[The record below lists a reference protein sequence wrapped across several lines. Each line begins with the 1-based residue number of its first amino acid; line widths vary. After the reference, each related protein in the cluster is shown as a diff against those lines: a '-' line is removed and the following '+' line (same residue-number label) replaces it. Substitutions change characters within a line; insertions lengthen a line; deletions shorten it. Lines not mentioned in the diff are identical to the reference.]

1 MIFIFGVGPTYSIS
15 RLRPISQTLKVQ
27 SMQELWSK
35 VIDSLKERVGQQN
48 FDIWIKPIH
57 LISMEGEMVELEV
70 PNRFFKEWI
79 NEHYSRHIKDVF
91 SFVTEKPCHLQFR
104 IRNEKMNEKDLIPS
118 PLQSNGPQTIHP
130 SQTVFN
136 PKYTF
141 DHFVVGASNQFA
153 NAACLAVANLP
164 GKNYNPLFI
173 YGGVGLGK
181 THLLH
186 AIGSHIIQHRILPEV
201 KKICY
206 LSSEEFTNELI
217 NSLRYEKMDEFRNK
231 FRRMDILLIDDI
243 QFIAGKERTQAEF
256 FHTFN
261 SIYEA
266 RKQIVVTSDKFPK
279 DIPNF
284 EERLRSRFEWGL
296 IADIQPPDI
305 ETKVAILRKKAEN
318 EDIPLPNDVAFFLAS
333 QIDSN
338 IRVLEGSLIRIGAF
352 SSLTQ
357 TPIDIQM
364 AKEVLKNIIKPK
376 DELISIDIIQKTV
389 ASFFNMKI
397 SDLKA
402 KRKNQGY
409 VLPRQIAIYLC
420 RKFTNTSL
428 LEIGEKFG
436 GKDHSTVLHS
446 IKKVEGKMAKEV
458 SFKEMIDKLQDQ
470 IKS

>member
-1 MIFIFGVGPTYSIS
+1 M
-15 RLRPISQTLKVQ
+15 
-27 SMQELWSK
+27 EDLWSK

-57 LISMEGEMVELEV
+57 FISGDGETVELEV

-79 NEHYSRHIKDVF
+79 TEHYSTPMKEVLSAFIG
-91 SFVTEKPCHLQFR
+91 KPCTLHFR
-104 IRNEKMNEKDLIPS
+104 VRANGTNEKESIASLS
-118 PLQSNGPQTIHP
+118 PLQETPETP
-130 SQTVFN
+130 SLFSSR
-136 PKYTF
+136 YTF
-141 DHFVVGASNQFA
+141 DSFVVGAGNQFA
-153 NAACLAVANLP
+153 NAACLAVATQP
-164 GKNYNPLFI
+164 AKNYNPLFI

-186 AIGSHIIQHRILPEV
+186 AIANHIVAKRILPEV
-201 KKICY
+201 KRLCY
-206 LSSEEFTNELI
+206 ISSEEFTNELI
-217 NSLRYEKMDEFRNK
+217 NSIRYEKMDEFRNK
-231 FRRMDILLIDDI
+231 FRKMDILLIDDI

-261 SIYEA
+261 SLYEA

-305 ETKVAILRKKAEN
+305 ETKVAILKKKAEL
-318 EDIPLPNDVAFFLAS
+318 EKIPLPNDVGFFLAS

-338 IRVLEGSLIRIGAF
+338 IRMLEGSLIRIGAF
-352 SSLTQ
+352 ASLTK
-357 TPIDIQM
+357 TSIDIQM

-376 DELISIDIIQKTV
+376 EEFISIDLIQKTV
-389 ASFFNMKI
+389 SSYYNIRI
-397 SDLKA
+397 SDMKV
-402 KRKNQGY
+402 KKKYKGY
-409 VLPRQIAIYLC
+409 VLPRQVAMYLS
-420 RKFTNTSL
+420 RKLTSASL
-428 LEIGEKFG
+428 LEIGDKFG

-446 IKKVEGKMAKEV
+446 IKKVEERISKEP
-458 SFKEMIDKLQDQ
+458 SFKETIENLHSR

>member
-1 MIFIFGVGPTYSIS
+1 MDDLWIKVTDA
-15 RLRPISQTLKVQ
+15 LREK
-27 SMQELWSK
+27 
-35 VIDSLKERVGQQN
+35 VGQQN

-57 LISMEGEMVELEV
+57 FISGEGEKVELEV

-79 NEHYSRHIKDVF
+79 NEHYSVHIKEAF
-91 SFVTEKPCHLQFR
+91 SLLTQAPCQLQFR
-104 IRNEKMNEKDLIPS
+104 IRNEKPNGKDPT
-118 PLQSNGPQTIHP
+118 PQP
-130 SQTVFN
+130 SQGYEQHFPHPPQPIFN

-153 NAACLAVANLP
+153 HAACLAVADSP
-164 GKNYNPLFI
+164 AKNYNPLFI

-186 AIGSHIIQHRILPEV
+186 AIGNHILQHRILPELR
-201 KKICY
+201 KICY
-206 LSSEEFTNELI
+206 ISSEEFTNELI

-261 SIYEA
+261 SLYEA

-296 IADIQPPDI
+296 IADIQPPDT
-305 ETKVAILRKKAEN
+305 ETKVAILRKKAEMEN
-318 EDIPLPNDVAFFLAS
+318 IALPNDVAFFLAS

-338 IRVLEGSLIRIGAF
+338 VRILEGSLIRIGAF
-352 SSLTQ
+352 SSLTK
-357 TPIDIQM
+357 TPIDIQL

-376 DELISIDIIQKTV
+376 EEFVSIDLVQKV
-389 ASFFNMKI
+389 VSNFFNIKI
-397 SDLKA
+397 SDLKV
-402 KRKNQGY
+402 KRKYKGY
-409 VLPRQIAIYLC
+409 VVPRQIAMFLS
-420 RKFTNTSL
+420 RKLTNSSL
-428 LEIGEKFG
+428 LEIGDKFG

-446 IKKVEGKMAKEV
+446 IKKVEEKMTKEN
-458 SFKEMIDKLQDQ
+458 SFKEMIENLRGR

>member
-1 MIFIFGVGPTYSIS
+1 MDD
-15 RLRPISQTLKVQ
+15 LWLKVT
-27 SMQELWSK
+27 
-35 VIDSLKERVGQQN
+35 DALKERVGQQN

-57 LISMEGEMVELEV
+57 FISGEGEKVELEV

-79 NEHYSRHIKDVF
+79 NEHYSLHIKEAI
-91 SFVTEKPCHLQFR
+91 SFLTRVPCQLQFR
-104 IRNEKMNEKDLIPS
+104 IRNEKTNGKDAVSQPLPS
-118 PLQSNGPQTIHP
+118 YEQHLLHP
-130 SQTVFN
+130 SQPIFN

-153 NAACLAVANLP
+153 HAACLAVADSP
-164 GKNYNPLFI
+164 AKNYNPFFI

-186 AIGSHIIQHRILPEV
+186 AIGNHILQHRILPEV
-201 KKICY
+201 RKICY
-206 LSSEEFTNELI
+206 ISSEEFTNELI

-261 SIYEA
+261 SLYEA

-296 IADIQPPDI
+296 IADIQPPDT
-305 ETKVAILRKKAEN
+305 ETKVAILRKKAEMEN
-318 EDIPLPNDVAFFLAS
+318 IALPNDVAFFLAS
-333 QIDSN
+333 QIASN
-338 IRVLEGSLIRIGAF
+338 VRILEGSLIRIGAF
-352 SSLTQ
+352 ASLTK
-357 TPIDIQM
+357 TPIDIQL

-376 DELISIDIIQKTV
+376 EEFVSIDLIQKV
-389 ASFFNMKI
+389 VSNFFNIKI
-397 SDLKA
+397 SDLKV
-402 KRKNQGY
+402 KRKYKGY
-409 VLPRQIAIYLC
+409 VLPRQIAMYLS
-420 RKFTNTSL
+420 RKLTNASL
-428 LEIGEKFG
+428 LEIGDKFG

-446 IKKVEGKMAKEV
+446 IKKVEEKMTKET
-458 SFKEMIDKLQDQ
+458 SFKEMIENLHGR

>member
-1 MIFIFGVGPTYSIS
+1 M
-15 RLRPISQTLKVQ
+15 
-27 SMQELWSK
+27 EDLWSEAL
-35 VIDSLKERVGQQN
+35 DSLREKVGQQN
-48 FDIWIKPIH
+48 FDIWIKPVR
-57 LISMEGEMVELEV
+57 LISIDGEKVELEV
-70 PNRFFKEWI
+70 PNRFFKEWL
-79 NEHYSRHIKDVF
+79 NEHYSSQIREVLSSLIH
-91 SFVTEKPCHLQFR
+91 KPCHLQFR
-104 IRNEKMNEKDLIPS
+104 IRNEKVNGRDSISASFQKNEALADHS
-118 PLQSNGPQTIHP
+118 LQGI
-130 SQTVFN
+130 FN
-136 PKYTF
+136 PKHTF

-164 GKNYNPLFI
+164 AKNYNPLFL

-186 AIGSHIIQHRILPEV
+186 AIGNHIVQHRILPDP

-217 NSLRYEKMDEFRNK
+217 NSLRYEKMEEFRNK

-243 QFIAGKERTQAEF
+243 QFISGKERTQAEF

-261 SIYEA
+261 SLYEA

-305 ETKVAILRKKAEN
+305 ETKVAILRKKAETEN
-318 EDIPLPNDVAFFLAS
+318 ISLPNEVAFFLAS

-352 SSLTQ
+352 ASLTKASV
-357 TPIDIQM
+357 DLNL

-376 DELISIDIIQKTV
+376 EEMISVDLIQKTV
-389 ASFFNMKI
+389 SNFFNMKL
-397 SDLKA
+397 SDLRA
-402 KRKNQGY
+402 KRKSKGY
-409 VLPRQIAIYLC
+409 VVPRQIAMYLS
-420 RKFTNTSL
+420 RKLTDASL

-446 IKKVEGKMAKEV
+446 IKKVEEKISKED
-458 SFKEMIDKLQDQ
+458 SFKEMIEKLNGR

>member
-1 MIFIFGVGPTYSIS
+1 M
-15 RLRPISQTLKVQ
+15 
-27 SMQELWSK
+27 EDLWSK
-35 VIDSLKERVGQQN
+35 VVDSLKQRVGQQN

-57 LISMEGEMVELEV
+57 FVALENERVELEV

-79 NEHYSRHIKDVF
+79 NEHYVRHIKDAITVL
-91 SFVTEKPCHLQFR
+91 TQRDYHLHLR
-104 IRNEKMNEKDLIPS
+104 IRSDKPSDREIGPSVQAQDLPITASFQP
-118 PLQSNGPQTIHP
+118 I
-130 SQTVFN
+130 FN

-141 DHFVVGASNQFA
+141 ENFVVGASNQFA

-164 GKNYNPLFI
+164 AKNYNPLFI

-181 THLLH
+181 THLLN
-186 AIGSHIIQHRILPEV
+186 AIGHHIVKQRILPDV
-201 KKICY
+201 RKICY

-217 NSLRYEKMDEFRNK
+217 NALRYEKMDEFRNK

-243 QFIAGKERTQAEF
+243 QFISGKERTQAEF

-261 SIYEA
+261 SLYEA

-305 ETKVAILRKKAEN
+305 ETKVAILKKKAEN
-318 EDIPLPNDVAFFLAS
+318 ENIILPNDVAFFLAS

-338 IRVLEGSLIRIGAF
+338 IRVLEGSLIRLGAF
-352 SSLTQ
+352 ASLTKI
-357 TPIDIQM
+357 PVDIQL

-376 DELISIDIIQKTV
+376 EDLISIDLVQKV
-389 ASFFNMKI
+389 VSGFFNIKI
-397 SDLKA
+397 SDLKV
-402 KRKNQGY
+402 KRKYKGY
-409 VLPRQIAIYLC
+409 VVPRQVAMYLS
-420 RKFTNTSL
+420 RKMTNASL
-428 LEIGEKFG
+428 LEIGDKFG

-446 IKKVEGKMAKEV
+446 IKKVEEKMAQDP
-458 SFKEMIDKLQDQ
+458 SFRDMMDNLHSR

>member
-1 MIFIFGVGPTYSIS
+1 MCPAYSID
-15 RLRPISQTLKVQ
+15 TLTSTLQAIKVD
-27 SMQELWSK
+27 SMEDLWPR

-57 LISMEGEMVELEV
+57 FISKEGETVELEV

-79 NEHYSRHIKDVF
+79 TEHYSLHIKDVVSLF
-91 SFVTEKPCHLQFR
+91 TQMPCQLQFR
-104 IRNEKMNEKDLIPS
+104 IRNDKLNGKDLIAPPLPS
-118 PLQSNGPQTIHP
+118 YEQQVLHSFQPI
-130 SQTVFN
+130 FN

-153 NAACLAVANLP
+153 HAACLAVADLP
-164 GKNYNPLFI
+164 AKNYNPLFI

-186 AIGSHIIQHRILPEV
+186 AIGYHILQHRILPDMR
-201 KKICY
+201 KICY

-261 SIYEA
+261 SLYEA

-305 ETKVAILRKKAEN
+305 ETKVAILRKKAEMEN
-318 EDIPLPNDVAFFLAS
+318 IFLPNDVAFFLAS

-338 IRVLEGSLIRIGAF
+338 IRILEGSLIRIGAF
-352 SSLTQ
+352 ASLTK
-357 TPIDIQM
+357 TTIDIQL
-364 AKEVLKNIIKPK
+364 AKEILKNIIKPK
-376 DELISIDIIQKTV
+376 EEFVSIDLVQKVVST
-389 ASFFNMKI
+389 FFNIKI
-397 SDLKA
+397 SDLKV
-402 KRKNQGY
+402 KRKNKGY
-409 VLPRQIAIYLC
+409 VLPRQIAMYLS
-420 RKFTNTSL
+420 RKLTSASL
-428 LEIGEKFG
+428 LEIGDKFG

-446 IKKVEGKMAKEV
+446 IKKVEEKMSQEV
-458 SFKEMIDKLQDQ
+458 PFKEMVEDLRSR

>member
-1 MIFIFGVGPTYSIS
+1 M
-15 RLRPISQTLKVQ
+15 
-27 SMQELWSK
+27 ENLWPK

-48 FDIWIKPIH
+48 FDIWIKPIRF
-57 LISMEGEMVELEV
+57 ISMEGEIAELEV

-79 NEHYSRHIKDVF
+79 NEHFSSHIKDAF
-91 SFVTEKPCHLQFR
+91 SFLTQKRCHLQFR
-104 IRNEKMNEKDLIPS
+104 IRNEKMNGKDFISL
-118 PLQSNGPQTIHP
+118 PLQRNEQQVIHSFQP
-130 SQTVFN
+130 MFN

-141 DHFVVGASNQFA
+141 DNFVVGASNQFA

-164 GKNYNPLFI
+164 AKNYNPLFI

-186 AIGSHIIQHRILPEV
+186 AIGNHIIQHRVLPDI

-231 FRRMDILLIDDI
+231 FRRRDILLIDDI
-243 QFIAGKERTQAEF
+243 QFISGKERTQAEF

-261 SIYEA
+261 SLYEA

-305 ETKVAILRKKAEN
+305 ETKVAILKKKAEVEN
-318 EDIPLPNDVAFFLAS
+318 IPLPNDVAFFLAS

-352 SSLTQ
+352 ASLTK
-357 TPIDIQM
+357 TSIDIQL

-376 DELISIDIIQKTV
+376 EELISIDSIQKVV
-389 ASFFNMKI
+389 ANFFNIKI
-397 SDLKA
+397 SDLKV
-402 KRKNQGY
+402 KRKYKGY
-409 VLPRQIAIYLC
+409 VLPRQVSMYLS
-420 RKFTNTSL
+420 RKLTDASL

-446 IKKVEGKMAKEV
+446 IKKVKEKISKET
-458 SFKEMIDKLQDQ
+458 SFKEIIENLLSR

>member
-1 MIFIFGVGPTYSIS
+1 M
-15 RLRPISQTLKVQ
+15 
-27 SMQELWSK
+27 EDLWPK

-57 LISMEGEMVELEV
+57 FLSMEGEKVELEV

-79 NEHYSRHIKDVF
+79 NEHYSLHIKDVI
-91 SFVTEKPCHLQFR
+91 SLLTRMPCQLQFR
-104 IRNEKMNEKDLIPS
+104 IRNEKINEKDPIPHS
-118 PLQSNGPQTIHP
+118 LPSHEQQSLHSFQPI
-130 SQTVFN
+130 FN

-153 NAACLAVANLP
+153 HAACLAVADLP
-164 GKNYNPLFI
+164 AKNYNPLFI

-186 AIGSHIIQHRILPEV
+186 AIGNHIIQHHILPDV
-201 KKICY
+201 RKISY
-206 LSSEEFTNELI
+206 ISSEEFTNELI

-261 SIYEA
+261 SLYDA

-305 ETKVAILRKKAEN
+305 ETKVAILRKKAET
-318 EDIPLPNDVAFFLAS
+318 EKITLPNDVAFFLAS

-338 IRVLEGSLIRIGAF
+338 VRILEGSLIRIGAF
-352 SSLTQ
+352 ASLTK
-357 TPIDIQM
+357 TLIDIQL

-376 DELISIDIIQKTV
+376 EEFVSIELIQKVVST
-389 ASFFNMKI
+389 FFNIKI
-397 SDLKA
+397 SDLKV
-402 KRKNQGY
+402 KRKNKGY
-409 VLPRQIAIYLC
+409 VLPRQIAMYLS
-420 RKFTNTSL
+420 RKLTDASL
-428 LEIGEKFG
+428 LEIGDKFG

-446 IKKVEGKMAKEV
+446 IKKVDEKMSKEP
-458 SFKEMIDKLQDQ
+458 SFKEVLENLQSR

>member
-1 MIFIFGVGPTYSIS
+1 M
-15 RLRPISQTLKVQ
+15 
-27 SMQELWSK
+27 SMEDLWSK
-35 VIDSLKERVGQQN
+35 VTETLKERIGPQN
-48 FDIWIKPIH
+48 YDIWIKPIQ
-57 LISMEGEMVELEV
+57 LISMDGDKVEMEV
-70 PNRFFKEWI
+70 PNRFFREWI
-79 NEHYSRHIKDVF
+79 LEHYSVYINEVF
-91 SFVTEKPCHLQFR
+91 SDLTQKPLYLQFR
-104 IRNEKMNEKDLIPS
+104 IKNDPGSRKIEKRGES
-118 PLQSNGPQTIHP
+118 AP
-130 SQTVFN
+130 SQENPISPTPHLFKPPFN

-141 DHFVVGASNQFA
+141 ENFVVGASNQFA

-164 GKNYNPLFI
+164 AKNYNPLFI

-186 AIGSHIIQHRILPEV
+186 AIGNHIFSHRVLPDV

-206 LSSEEFTNELI
+206 TSAEEFTNEMI
-217 NSLRYEKMDEFRNK
+217 NSIRFEKMEEFRNK
-231 FRRMDILLIDDI
+231 YRRMDILLIDDI

-261 SIYEA
+261 SLYEA

-318 EDIPLPNDVAFFLAS
+318 EKIDLPNDVAFFLAS

-338 IRVLEGSLIRIGAF
+338 IRMLEGCLIRIGAF
-352 SSLTQ
+352 ASLSK
-357 TPIDIQM
+357 TPIDLPT

-376 DELISIDIIQKTV
+376 EELISIDAIQKVV
-389 ASFFNMKI
+389 AGYFNIKI
-397 SDLKA
+397 SDFKV
-402 KRKNQGY
+402 KRKNKGL
-409 VLPRQIAIYLC
+409 VVPRQIAIFLS
-420 RKFTNTSL
+420 RKLTEASL
-428 LEIGEKFG
+428 VEIGEKFG

-446 IKKVEGKMAKEV
+446 IKKVEKKITTDP
-458 SFKEMIDKLQDQ
+458 SFKEMIEHLQGR

>member
-1 MIFIFGVGPTYSIS
+1 MDD
-15 RLRPISQTLKVQ
+15 
-27 SMQELWSK
+27 LWSS
-35 VIDSLKERVGQQN
+35 VVDSLKERVGQQN

-57 LISMEGEMVELEV
+57 FIAIDGEKVELEV

-79 NEHYSRHIKDVF
+79 NEHYSPSIKDAI
-91 SFVTEKPCHLQFR
+91 SYLTQKPCHLQFR
-104 IRNEKMNEKDLIPS
+104 VRNEKIAEREFLRSSAQDNE
-118 PLQSNGPQTIHP
+118 PQTFP
-130 SQTVFN
+130 SLQPIFN

-141 DHFVVGASNQFA
+141 DNFVVGASNQFA

-164 GKNYNPLFI
+164 AKNYNPLFI

-186 AIGSHIIQHRILPEV
+186 AIGNHILQHRVLPDV

-206 LSSEEFTNELI
+206 ISSEEFTNELI

-243 QFIAGKERTQAEF
+243 QFISGKERTQAEF

-261 SIYEA
+261 SLYEA

-296 IADIQPPDI
+296 IADIQSPDI
-305 ETKVAILRKKAEN
+305 ETKVAILRKKAEIEN
-318 EDIPLPNDVAFFLAS
+318 ISLPNDVAFFLAS

-338 IRVLEGSLIRIGAF
+338 IRMLEGSLIRIGAF
-352 SSLTQ
+352 ASLTK
-357 TPIDIQM
+357 TPIDVQL

-376 DELISIDIIQKTV
+376 EEFVSIDLVQKV
-389 ASFFNMKI
+389 VSNFFNIKM
-397 SDLKA
+397 SDLKV
-402 KRKNQGY
+402 KRKYKGY
-409 VLPRQIAIYLC
+409 VIPRQIAMYLS
-420 RKFTNTSL
+420 RKLTNASL

-446 IKKVEGKMAKEV
+446 IKKVEERMSKEP
-458 SFKEMIDKLQDQ
+458 SFKEMIENLHHR
-470 IKS
+470 IK

>member
-1 MIFIFGVGPTYSIS
+1 MEEI
-15 RLRPISQTLKVQ
+15 
-27 SMQELWSK
+27 WSK
-35 VIDSLKERVGQQN
+35 VIDSLKERIGQQN

-57 LISMEGEMVELEV
+57 FISMDGEFVELEV
-70 PNRFFKEWI
+70 PNRFFRGWI
-79 NEHYSRHIKDVF
+79 SEHYAPHIKEAL
-91 SFVTEKPCHLQFR
+91 SLLTQKPCHLQFR
-104 IRNEKMNEKDLIPS
+104 IRTEKMNERESISLPFPS
-118 PLQSNGPQTIHP
+118 HDVQAAHSFQPI
-130 SQTVFN
+130 FN

-141 DHFVVGASNQFA
+141 DNFVVGASNQFA

-164 GKNYNPLFI
+164 AKNYNPLFI

-186 AIGSHIIQHRILPEV
+186 AIGNHIVQHRILPEV

-206 LSSEEFTNELI
+206 TSSEEFTNELI

-243 QFIAGKERTQAEF
+243 QFISGKERTQAEF

-261 SIYEA
+261 SLYEA

-318 EDIPLPNDVAFFLAS
+318 ESIFLPNDVAFFLAS

-338 IRVLEGSLIRIGAF
+338 IRMLEGCLIRVGAF
-352 SSLTQ
+352 ASLTK
-357 TPIDIQM
+357 TAIDIQM
-364 AKEVLKNIIKPK
+364 AKDVLKNIIKPK
-376 DELISIDIIQKTV
+376 EELISIDSIQKV
-389 ASFFNMKI
+389 VGNFFNLKV
-397 SDLKA
+397 SDFKV
-402 KRKNQGY
+402 KRKYKGY
-409 VLPRQIAIYLC
+409 VIPRQIAMYLS
-420 RKFTNTSL
+420 RKLTNASL

-446 IKKVEGKMAKEV
+446 IKKVEERISKDP
-458 SFKEMIDKLQDQ
+458 SFKEMVENLHSR

>member
-1 MIFIFGVGPTYSIS
+1 
-15 RLRPISQTLKVQ
+15 
-27 SMQELWSK
+27 MQELWSK

-352 SSLTQ
+352 ASLTQ
-357 TPIDIQM
+357 TSINIQM
-364 AKEVLKNIIKPK
+364 AKDVLKNIIKPK
-376 DELISIDIIQKTV
+376 VELISIDIIQKTV